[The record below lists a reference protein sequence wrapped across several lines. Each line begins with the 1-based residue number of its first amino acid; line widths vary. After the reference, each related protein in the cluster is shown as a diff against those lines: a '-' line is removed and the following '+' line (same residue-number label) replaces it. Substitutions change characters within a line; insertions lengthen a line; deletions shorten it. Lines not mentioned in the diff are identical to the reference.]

1 MKDNGQYESNYFI
14 IKISHDNVYFIIFD
28 KFSSFIKMH
37 KTLSLRAISPLPKM
51 CTILEKI
58 VSVYGIFF
66 FLVTFIIEESREKQI
81 IKTKLDIQ

>member
-14 IKISHDNVYFIIFD
+14 IKISHDNIYFNIRQIF
-28 KFSSFIKMH
+28 FLH
-37 KTLSLRAISPLPKM
+37 KDAQNLSLRAISPLPKM

-58 VSVYGIFF
+58 VSVYDIFF
-66 FLVTFIIEESREKQI
+66 FLVTFIIEESHEKQI

>member
-14 IKISHDNVYFIIFD
+14 IKISHDNVYFNIRQIF
-28 KFSSFIKMH
+28 FLH
-37 KTLSLRAISPLPKM
+37 KDAQNLSLRAISPLPKM

>member
-14 IKISHDNVYFIIFD
+14 IKISHDNVYFNIRQIF
-28 KFSSFIKMH
+28 FLH
-37 KTLSLRAISPLPKM
+37 KDAQNLSLRAISPLPKM

-58 VSVYGIFF
+58 VSIYGIF